1 MKVMSSQDSYFND
14 ALIQLK
20 SAGFSTPFG
29 DCRRLLK
36 YSTDQRS
43 VFNSEASLVDK
54 HIRKIFKFSI
64 RRRLSEEP
72 ISHIVGFK
80 DFWKSKF
87 LVNQNVLDP
96 RPETE
101 LIVEKVITSAESGA
115 SILELGT
122 GTGCVAISIALER
135 SDLKIC
141 ASEISLEALN
151 IAKHNAKNL
160 GAKVNF
166 FYSDWFKEVR
176 KPFDII
182 ISNPPYLSLKDLSA
196 LPLGIQRFEPRIA
209 LDAGEYGLDCIQI
222 IASQLSD
229 YLNPNGIGLFEI
241 GLDQK
246 EMVRKLFNSYG
257 FHNIKFFLDLEKR
270 ERVVCVKKDA

>member
-1 MKVMSSQDSYFND
+1 MSSHKSYFND
-14 ALIQLK
+14 ALRQLK

-36 YSTDQRS
+36 YSMDHDS
-43 VFNSEASLVDK
+43 IFNSDASLVDK
-54 HIRKIFKFSI
+54 HIMKIFKFSI

-72 ISHIVGFK
+72 ISHIVGFR

-87 LVNQNVLDP
+87 LVNQSVLDP

-101 LIVEKVITSAESGA
+101 LIVEKVVSGALSEA

-122 GTGCVAISIALER
+122 GTGCIAISIVLER
-135 SDLKIC
+135 PDLKIC
-141 ASEISLEALN
+141 ASEISFEALN
-151 IAKHNAKNL
+151 VAKQNAKNL

-166 FYSDWFKEVR
+166 FYSDWFNEVR
-176 KPFDII
+176 QSFDLI
-182 ISNPPYLSLKDLSA
+182 ISNPPYLSVKDLA
-196 LPLGIQRFEPRIA
+196 TLPLGIQRFEPRIA
-209 LDAGEYGLDCIQI
+209 LDAGKYGLDCIQI

-229 YLNPNGIGLFEI
+229 YLNPRGIGLFEI
-241 GLDQK
+241 GANQK
-246 EMVRKLFNSYG
+246 EMVKKLFNSYG
-257 FHNIKFFLDLEKR
+257 FNNIQFFLDLEKK

>member
-1 MKVMSSQDSYFND
+1 MSSYKSYFND
-14 ALIQLK
+14 ALRQLK

-36 YSTDQRS
+36 YSTGHDS
-43 VFNSEASLVDK
+43 IFNSDASLVDK
-54 HIRKIFKFSI
+54 HIMKIFKFSI

-72 ISHIVGFK
+72 ISHIVGFR

-87 LVNQNVLDP
+87 LVNQSVLDP

-101 LIVEKVITSAESGA
+101 LIVEKVVTNALSGA

-135 SDLKIC
+135 PDLKIC

-151 IAKHNAKNL
+151 VAKQNAKNL

-166 FYSDWFKEVR
+166 FYSDWFKEV
-176 KPFDII
+176 KQSFDLI
-182 ISNPPYLSLKDLSA
+182 ISNPPYLSVKDLAA

-209 LDAGEYGLDCIQI
+209 LDAGKYGLDCLQI
-222 IASQLSD
+222 IASQLSY
-229 YLNPNGIGLFEI
+229 YLNPKGIGLFEI
-241 GLDQK
+241 GVTQK
-246 EMVRKLFNSYG
+246 EMVKKLFNSYG
-257 FHNIKFFLDLEKR
+257 FHNIQFFLDLEKK

>member
-1 MKVMSSQDSYFND
+1 MKVMGSQDPYFND
-14 ALIQLK
+14 ALRQLK
-20 SAGFSTPFG
+20 SAGFITPLG

-36 YSTDQRS
+36 YSTGHGS
-43 VFNSEASLVDK
+43 IFNSEASLVDK

-72 ISHIVGFK
+72 ISHIVGFR

-101 LIVEKVITSAESGA
+101 LIVEKVITSAVSGA

-135 SDLKIC
+135 PDLRIC

-151 IAKHNAKNL
+151 IAKKNAKNL

-176 KPFDII
+176 QSFDII
-182 ISNPPYLSLKDLSA
+182 ISNPPYLSVKDLTQ
-196 LPLGIQRFEPRIA
+196 LPLGIKRFEPRIA
-209 LDAGEYGLDCIQI
+209 LDAGEFGLDCIQI

-229 YLNPNGIGLFEI
+229 YLNPKGIGLFEI
-241 GLDQK
+241 GVDQK
-246 EMVRKLFNSYG
+246 EMVRDLFNAYG
-257 FHNIKFFLDLEKR
+257 FHKTKFFLDLGKR

>member
-1 MKVMSSQDSYFND
+1 M
-14 ALIQLK
+14 K

-36 YSTDQRS
+36 YSTDQGS
-43 VFNSEASLVDK
+43 IFNSDAFLVDK

-64 RRRLSEEP
+64 RRRLTNEP
-72 ISHIVGFK
+72 ISHIVGFR

-101 LIVEKVITSAESGA
+101 LIVEKVVTNALSGA

-135 SDLKIC
+135 PDLKIC
-141 ASEISLEALN
+141 ASEISFEALN
-151 IAKHNAKNL
+151 VAKQNAKNL
-160 GAKVNF
+160 GAKVKF

-176 KPFDII
+176 QSFDLI
-182 ISNPPYLSLKDLSA
+182 ISNPPYLSVKDLAA

-209 LDAGEYGLDCIQI
+209 LDAGKYGLDCIQI

-229 YLNPNGIGLFEI
+229 YLNPKGIGLFEI
-241 GLDQK
+241 GVDQK
-246 EMVRKLFNSYG
+246 EMVRKLFNSNG
-257 FHNIKFFLDLEKR
+257 FHNIQFFLDLEKR

>member
-1 MKVMSSQDSYFND
+1 MKVMGSQDPYFND
-14 ALIQLK
+14 ALRQLK
-20 SAGFSTPFG
+20 SAGFITPFG

-36 YSTDQRS
+36 YSTGHGS
-43 VFNSEASLVDK
+43 IFNSEASLVDK

-72 ISHIVGFK
+72 ISHIVGFR

-101 LIVEKVITSAESGA
+101 LIVEKVITSAVSGA

-135 SDLKIC
+135 PDLRIC

-151 IAKHNAKNL
+151 IAKKNAKNL

-176 KPFDII
+176 QSFDII
-182 ISNPPYLSLKDLSA
+182 ISNPPYLSVKDLTE

-209 LDAGEYGLDCIQI
+209 LDAGEFGLDCIQI

-229 YLNPNGIGLFEI
+229 YLNPKGIGLFEI
-241 GLDQK
+241 GVDQK
-246 EMVRKLFNSYG
+246 EMVRDLFNAYG
-257 FHNIKFFLDLEKR
+257 FHKIKFFLDLGKR